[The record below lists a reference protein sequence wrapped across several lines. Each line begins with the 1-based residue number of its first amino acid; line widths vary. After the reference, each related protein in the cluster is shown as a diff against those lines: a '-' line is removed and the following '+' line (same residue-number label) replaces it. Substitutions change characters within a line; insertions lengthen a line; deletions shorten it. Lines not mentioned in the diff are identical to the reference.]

1 MSCKLINSYI
11 KISSLGL
18 MIKHEQFNLKHS
30 TKQIFSQKYIF
41 LNTVSGIV
49 KPSVT
54 ILENSQFIGSPSEP
68 VFHCHSRPN
77 FNQSMIYF
85 NISKLRKN
93 PSAVAV
99 MDGSMDSKKISNNS
113 VSCFGTDQT
122 APNGLFRLKHL

>member
-1 MSCKLINSYI
+1 MLCKLINSYI

-18 MIKHEQFNLKHS
+18 MIKHEQFNLNHS
-30 TKQIFSQKYIF
+30 TEHIFSQKYF
-41 LNTVSGIV
+41 YLNTVSGIV

-54 ILENSQFIGSPSEP
+54 IPKNSQFIGSPYEP
-68 VFHCHSRPN
+68 AFHGHSRPN

-99 MDGSMDSKKISNNS
+99 MDDSMDSKKISNNS
-113 VSCFGTDQT
+113 VPCFGTDQT